1 MIYLFLQY
9 LAHQTA
15 VKVPAVFLYAS
26 TRMILAAMTTLLLTI
41 FMGPRFINKLY
52 SLKTG
57 QSIRVEDCPMLAEL
71 HQKKKETP
79 TMGGIL
85 ILISMLIALVLWMDL
100 HSSFT
105 LFYVLQRFG

>member
-1 MIYLFLQY
+1 M
-9 LAHQTA
+9 
-15 VKVPAVFLYAS
+15 KVPAVFLYSS

-41 FMGPRFINKLY
+41 FMGPRFISKLY
-52 SLKTG
+52 ALKTG

-85 ILISMLIALVLWMDL
+85 ILVSMLTAHPRI
-100 HSSFT
+100 
-105 LFYVLQRFG
+105 QK